1 MQGSLAVS
9 HEHHRAEP
17 GRIYLRPPSVQ
28 AGLKAPVTMKRVAG
42 AREVLDG
49 AVPPPELAASL
60 ADIDRLNSWF
70 GGYALSLRA
79 IRRLAAQAP
88 RDRPLRVMDVGGGPA
103 AFAVRL
109 VRWARRN
116 ARDVRVVVV
125 ERDPGILDLAR
136 PAVAAYP
143 EIRLVRG
150 DAAALPCRQGAA
162 DIVTSAL
169 TLHHLEP
176 AQAAAGLREMTAAA
190 RIAVVVNDL
199 LRRRLSLGLV
209 WLATRLLRCHPI
221 SRHDGPLSVRRSYS
235 PDELRA
241 LAAKAG
247 ARRLTIR
254 EYPVLGRLVAV
265 LS

>member
-1 MQGSLAVS
+1 
-9 HEHHRAEP
+9 
-17 GRIYLRPPSVQ
+17 
-28 AGLKAPVTMKRVAG
+28 MKRADG

-49 AVPPPELAASL
+49 AVATQELAASL

-79 IRRLAAQAP
+79 IRRLAAAVP
-88 RDRPLRVMDVGGGPA
+88 RARPLRVIDVGGGTA
-103 AFAVRL
+103 AFAVR
-109 VRWARRN
+109 VVCWARRSG
-116 ARDVRVVVV
+116 RDIRVVVV
-125 ERDPGILDLAR
+125 DRDPTSLRLAR
-136 PAVAAYP
+136 AAAAAYP
-143 EIRLVRG
+143 EILLVCA
-150 DAAALPCRQGAA
+150 DAGALPCRERAV

-190 RIAVVVNDL
+190 RIGVVVNDL

-209 WLATRLLRCHPI
+209 WLVTRLLGCHPI

-235 PDELRA
+235 RDELRA
-241 LAAKAG
+241 LAEKAG

>member
-1 MQGSLAVS
+1 MK
-9 HEHHRAEP
+9 RAEN
-17 GRIYLRPPSVQ
+17 
-28 AGLKAPVTMKRVAG
+28 AF
-42 AREVLDG
+42 EVLDG
-49 AVPPPELAASL
+49 TVAAPERAASL

-79 IRRLAAQAP
+79 IRALATEVP
-88 RDRPLRVMDVGGGPA
+88 RDRPLRVVDVGGGTA
-103 AFAVRL
+103 AFAMRVAE
-109 VRWARRN
+109 WARRSG
-116 ARDVRVVVV
+116 RDVRVVVV
-125 ERDPGILDLAR
+125 DRDLTALRLAR
-136 PAVAAYP
+136 AAVAAYP
-143 EIRLVRG
+143 EIVLVGG
-150 DAAALPCRQGAA
+150 DAAALPCRKRAA

-176 AQAAAGLREMTAAA
+176 VQAAAGLREMTAAA

-209 WLATRLLRCHPI
+209 WLATRLLGCHPI

-235 PDELRA
+235 RDELTA
-241 LAAKAG
+241 LAEKAG

-254 EYPVLGRLVAV
+254 EYPVLGRLLAV

>member
-1 MQGSLAVS
+1 VK
-9 HEHHRAEP
+9 RAD
-17 GRIYLRPPSVQ
+17 
-28 AGLKAPVTMKRVAG
+28 G

-49 AVPPPELAASL
+49 AVATQELAASL

-79 IRRLAAQAP
+79 IRRLAAEVP
-88 RDRPLRVMDVGGGPA
+88 RARPLRVIDVGGGTA
-103 AFAVRL
+103 AFAVRV
-109 VRWARRN
+109 VRWARRSG
-116 ARDVRVVVV
+116 RDIRVVVV
-125 ERDPGILDLAR
+125 DRDPTSLRLAR
-136 PAVAAYP
+136 AAVAAYP
-143 EIRLVRG
+143 EVLLVCA
-150 DAAALPCRQGAA
+150 DAAALPCRERAV

-190 RIAVVVNDL
+190 RIGVVVNDL

-209 WLATRLLRCHPI
+209 WLVTRLLGCHPI

-235 PDELRA
+235 RDELRA
-241 LAAKAG
+241 LAEKAG

>member
-1 MQGSLAVS
+1 
-9 HEHHRAEP
+9 
-17 GRIYLRPPSVQ
+17 
-28 AGLKAPVTMKRVAG
+28 MKRADG

-49 AVPPPELAASL
+49 AVATQELAASL

-79 IRRLAAQAP
+79 IRRLAAEVP
-88 RDRPLRVMDVGGGPA
+88 RARPLRVIDVGGGTA
-103 AFAVRL
+103 AFAVRV
-109 VRWARRN
+109 VRWARRSG
-116 ARDVRVVVV
+116 RDIRVVVV
-125 ERDPGILDLAR
+125 DRDPTSLRLAR
-136 PAVAAYP
+136 AAVVAHP
-143 EIRLVRG
+143 EILLVCA
-150 DAAALPCRQGAA
+150 DAAALPCRERAV

-190 RIAVVVNDL
+190 RIGVVVNDL

-209 WLATRLLRCHPI
+209 WLVTRLLGCHPI

-235 PDELRA
+235 RDELRA
-241 LAAKAG
+241 LAEKAG

>member
-1 MQGSLAVS
+1 VK
-9 HEHHRAEP
+9 RAE
-17 GRIYLRPPSVQ
+17 
-28 AGLKAPVTMKRVAG
+28 G
-42 AREVLDG
+42 AHEVLDG
-49 AVPPPELAASL
+49 AVAPPERAASL

-79 IRRLAAQAP
+79 IRRLAADVP
-88 RDRPLRVMDVGGGPA
+88 RDRPLRVVDVGGGTA

-109 VRWARRN
+109 AEWARRSGR
-116 ARDVRVVVV
+116 AVRVVVV
-125 ERDPGILDLAR
+125 ERDATTLRLAR
-136 PAVAAYP
+136 GVVAAYP
-143 EIRLVRG
+143 EISLVCG
-150 DAAALPCRQGAA
+150 DAAALPCRERAA
-162 DIVTSAL
+162 DIVASAL

-176 AQAAAGLREMTAAA
+176 AQAAAGLREMAAAA

-209 WLATRLLRCHPI
+209 WLATRLLGCHPI

-235 PDELRA
+235 RDELTA
-241 LAAKAG
+241 LAETAG

>member
-1 MQGSLAVS
+1 MK
-9 HEHHRAEP
+9 RAE
-17 GRIYLRPPSVQ
+17 
-28 AGLKAPVTMKRVAG
+28 G
-42 AREVLDG
+42 ALEVLDG
-49 AVPPPELAASL
+49 AVAAPERAASL

-79 IRRLAAQAP
+79 IRRLATEVP
-88 RDRPLRVMDVGGGPA
+88 RDRPLRVVDVGGGTA
-103 AFAVRL
+103 AFAVR
-109 VRWARRN
+109 VAEWARRSGR
-116 ARDVRVVVV
+116 AVRVVVV
-125 ERDPGILDLAR
+125 DRDPTALRLAR
-136 PAVAAYP
+136 AVVAAYP
-143 EIRLVRG
+143 EIMLVGG
-150 DAAALPCRQGAA
+150 DAAALPCRERAA

-176 AQAAAGLREMTAAA
+176 AQAAAGLREMAAAA

-209 WLATRLLRCHPI
+209 WLATRLLGCHPI

-235 PDELRA
+235 RDELTA
-241 LAAKAG
+241 LAEKAG

-254 EYPVLGRLVAV
+254 EYPVLGRLLAV

>member
-1 MQGSLAVS
+1 
-9 HEHHRAEP
+9 
-17 GRIYLRPPSVQ
+17 
-28 AGLKAPVTMKRVAG
+28 MKRADG

-49 AVPPPELAASL
+49 AVATQERAASL

-79 IRRLAAQAP
+79 IRRLAAEVP
-88 RDRPLRVMDVGGGPA
+88 RARPLRVIDVGGGTA
-103 AFAVRL
+103 AFAVRV
-109 VRWARRN
+109 VRWARRSG
-116 ARDVRVVVV
+116 RDIRVVVV
-125 ERDPGILDLAR
+125 DRDPTSLRLAR
-136 PAVAAYP
+136 AAVAAYP
-143 EIRLVRG
+143 GILLVCG
-150 DAAALPCRQGAA
+150 DAAALPCRERAV

-190 RIAVVVNDL
+190 RIGVVVNDL

-209 WLATRLLRCHPI
+209 WLVTRLLGCHPI

-235 PDELRA
+235 RDELQA
-241 LAAKAG
+241 LAEKAG

>member
-1 MQGSLAVS
+1 VK
-9 HEHHRAEP
+9 RAD
-17 GRIYLRPPSVQ
+17 
-28 AGLKAPVTMKRVAG
+28 G

-49 AVPPPELAASL
+49 AVATQELAASL

-79 IRRLAAQAP
+79 IRRLAAEVP
-88 RDRPLRVMDVGGGPA
+88 RARPLRVIDVGGGTA
-103 AFAVRL
+103 AFAVRV
-109 VRWARRN
+109 VRWARRSG
-116 ARDVRVVVV
+116 RDIRVVVV
-125 ERDPGILDLAR
+125 DRDPISLRLAR
-136 PAVAAYP
+136 AAVAAYP
-143 EIRLVRG
+143 EIVLVCA
-150 DAAALPCRQGAA
+150 DAAALPCRERAV

-190 RIAVVVNDL
+190 RIGVVVNDL
-199 LRRRLSLGLV
+199 LRRPLSLGLV
-209 WLATRLLRCHPI
+209 WLVTRLLGCHPI

-235 PDELRA
+235 RDELRA
-241 LAAKAG
+241 LAEKAG

>member
-1 MQGSLAVS
+1 VK
-9 HEHHRAEP
+9 RAD
-17 GRIYLRPPSVQ
+17 
-28 AGLKAPVTMKRVAG
+28 G

-49 AVPPPELAASL
+49 AVATQELAASL

-79 IRRLAAQAP
+79 VRRLAAGVP
-88 RDRPLRVMDVGGGPA
+88 RARPLRVIDVGGGTA
-103 AFAVRL
+103 AFAVRV
-109 VRWARRN
+109 VRWARRSG
-116 ARDVRVVVV
+116 RDLRVVVV
-125 ERDPGILDLAR
+125 DRDPTSLRLAR
-136 PAVAAYP
+136 AAVAAYP
-143 EIRLVRG
+143 EIVLVCG
-150 DAAALPCRQGAA
+150 DAAALPCRERAV

-190 RIAVVVNDL
+190 RIGVVVNDL

-209 WLATRLLRCHPI
+209 WLVTRLLGCHPI

-235 PDELRA
+235 RDELRE
-241 LAAKAG
+241 LAETAG

>member
-1 MQGSLAVS
+1 MK
-9 HEHHRAEP
+9 RAE
-17 GRIYLRPPSVQ
+17 
-28 AGLKAPVTMKRVAG
+28 G

-49 AVPPPELAASL
+49 SVDPPERAASL

-79 IRRLAAQAP
+79 IRRLAAEVP
-88 RDRPLRVMDVGGGPA
+88 RDRALRVIDVGGGTA
-103 AFAVRL
+103 AFAVR
-109 VRWARRN
+109 VAEWARRSGR
-116 ARDVRVVVV
+116 AVRVVVV
-125 ERDPGILDLAR
+125 DRDPAALGFAR
-136 PAVAAYP
+136 AAVARYP
-143 EIRLVRG
+143 EIMLVRG
-150 DAAALPCRQGAA
+150 DAAALPCRERAA

-176 AQAAAGLREMTAAA
+176 AQAAVGLREMAAAA

-209 WLATRLLRCHPI
+209 WLATRLLGCHPI

-235 PDELRA
+235 RDELQA
-241 LAAKAG
+241 LAEKAG

-254 EYPVLGRLVAV
+254 EYPVLGRLLAV
-265 LS
+265 MS

>member
-1 MQGSLAVS
+1 VK
-9 HEHHRAEP
+9 RAD
-17 GRIYLRPPSVQ
+17 
-28 AGLKAPVTMKRVAG
+28 G

-49 AVPPPELAASL
+49 AVATQELAASL

-70 GGYALSLRA
+70 GGYTLSLRA
-79 IRRLAAQAP
+79 IRRLAAEVP
-88 RDRPLRVMDVGGGPA
+88 RARSLRVIDVGGGTA
-103 AFAVRL
+103 AFAVRV
-109 VRWARRN
+109 VRWARRSGR
-116 ARDVRVVVV
+116 AVRVVVV
-125 ERDPGILDLAR
+125 DRDPTSLRLAR
-136 PAVAAYP
+136 AAVAAYP
-143 EIRLVRG
+143 EILLVCA
-150 DAAALPCRQGAA
+150 DAAALPCRERAV

-190 RIAVVVNDL
+190 RIGVVVNDL

-209 WLATRLLRCHPI
+209 WLVTRLLGCHPI

-235 PDELRA
+235 RDELRV
-241 LAAKAG
+241 LAEEAG